1 MHPTTEHR
9 TISTRKHQLHHPKPH
24 PRNRKRLP
32 LRGPATPRKSLFS
45 ALRNRFRRRKTPR
58 PPGREKKNYATIRKN
73 APCSFSARF
82 LQRQGSARLNPIPGV
97 FLFTVPCSSHIV
109 RT

>member
-32 LRGPATPRKSLFS
+32 LRGPATPRKSPVFRFKES
-45 ALRNRFRRRKTPR
+45 FQEEKDSPPTRTRKEKLRNHPQKHPVPHPCAAFWAQGWDTSTLNR
-58 PPGREKKNYATIRKN
+58 PY
-73 APCSFSARF
+73 
-82 LQRQGSARLNPIPGV
+82 LN
-97 FLFTVPCSSHIV
+97 
-109 RT
+109 